1 MARPKRF
8 ELLTPRFVVWCS
20 IQLSYGRVFSRG
32 PRTYASRPLMASLG
46 GSVAWGG
53 FWPRPAPAV
62 FASRKGCRRFQVPD
76 RAGYIYKCAP
86 RAPPGARPSTRNRSR
101 TGQVQRPHRKFPNMP
116 HSVPLSVTVPLVN
129 TQGQAAFG
137 IRLVRARGIGGT
149 IRS

>member
-1 MARPKRF
+1 MARPKGF
-8 ELLTPRFVVWCS
+8 EPLTPRFVVWCS
-20 IQLSYGRVFSRG
+20 IQLSYGRVFARAENLCITTPHGKSWWVR
-32 PRTYASRPLMASLG
+32 R
-46 GSVAWGG
+46 VGG